1 MPRSTQ
7 CQDMTICWWAGK
19 KGRPMPHAL
28 GRTHLLTPPIR
39 RARSLHLAQA
49 IPTEMPSLTGVGD
62 KGGGR
67 QHYLQGLQ
75 LSFSPFCMSFSKCC
89 PKRLQAPNPEGSS
102 WLGSSKMSEGI
113 RALHSQWE
121 LAGESDLGFLSR
133 SSSEQEGE
141 VGWRGASGTP
151 ATAPVIHKELPGV
164 LRVLP
169 CHRHRPMMK

>member
-1 MPRSTQ
+1 MPRY
-7 CQDMTICWWAGK
+7 DY
-19 KGRPMPHAL
+19 
-28 GRTHLLTPPIR
+28 LLDGWEERKTYATCSEEDTSPDP
-39 RARSLHLAQA
+39 SHMQGQEPTSGSGH
-49 IPTEMPSLTGVGD
+49 PTEMPSLTGVGD

-67 QHYLQGLQ
+67 QRYLQGLQ
-75 LSFSPFCMSFSKCC
+75 LSFCPFCMSFSKCC
-89 PKRLQAPNPEGSS
+89 PKRLQAPNPEGSA

-133 SSSEQEGE
+133 SSSGQEGE
-141 VGWRGASGTP
+141 VGRRGASGTP

-164 LRVLP
+164 LRALP